1 MNEKVQDL
9 INKEIE
15 RLDALKKK
23 ERDEHLISL
32 GLTDKKKSERKYY
45 DYHFPDTEWDPEK
58 KMFFILIDGAITVT
72 DKEYSEICKYFPPTK
87 KEVPSVPTVAEKTLN
102 VIAIIIMI
110 FGIIG
115 SLTSLF
121 TIGLDQYDDITFTG
135 LIISLGILLTS
146 LTTWSLLK
154 VIIEIASNVRETKH
168 KTEELVLEIPS
179 V

>member
-1 MNEKVQDL
+1 MNEKVQDM
-9 INKEIE
+9 INQEIE

-32 GLTDKKKSERKYY
+32 GLVDEEKSARKYY
-45 DYHFPDTEWDPEK
+45 DYYFYDAKWDQEK
-58 KMFFILIDGAITVT
+58 ELYFIGISGAIEVT
-72 DKEYSEICKYFPPTK
+72 DEEYRKICKYFPPTK